1 MNKLLRVKCPQC
13 DTAFLYYESEFRPF
27 CCERC
32 KMIDLGHWFEESYK
46 VPDKEISRIVNN
58 NEKSENEENNHK
70 NSKAD
75 QKIETEDF
83 YDEYTQID
91 EDSYDEN
98 DY

>member
-1 MNKLLRVKCPQC
+1 MNKLLKVKCPQC

-46 VPDKEISRIVNN
+46 LPDKEVSKTVNN

-70 NSKAD
+70 NKAE
-75 QKIETEDF
+75 QKIENEDF